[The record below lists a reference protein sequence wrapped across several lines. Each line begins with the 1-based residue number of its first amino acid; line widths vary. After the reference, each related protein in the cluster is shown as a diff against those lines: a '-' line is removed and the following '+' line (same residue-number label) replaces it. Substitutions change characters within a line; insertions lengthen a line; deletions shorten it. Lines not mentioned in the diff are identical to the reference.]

1 MKLLK
6 GGKSDPAGTPL
17 LLEPDYRVSY
27 ENVTVTDRQLHKLK
41 AALDT
46 APDMAKYARYRTWLY
61 YANLKRWQGQGYHF
75 HYESGADST
84 SCTCGLTLNTYG
96 SADQDIAVVISEAVA
111 KKLEAIDLQ
120 DLQTIRQHR
129 KLPTLRG
136 ISVAIIVGFIWREE
150 SSSYLWTAICQQ
162 CGACEI
168 EIFNVEAQDFVKIH
182 NKVCGALIGEGGE

>member
-27 ENVTVTDRQLHKLK
+27 DNVTVTDGQLRKLK

-75 HYESGADST
+75 HYESGPGST
-84 SCTCGLTLNTYG
+84 SCTCGLTLHSHG
-96 SADQDIAVVISEAVA
+96 SGNQDIAVVISGAVA

-129 KLPTLRG
+129 NLPTLQG
-136 ISVAIIVGFIWREE
+136 ISVALIVGFIWREDL
-150 SSSYLWTAICQQ
+150 SSYLWTAICQQ

-168 EIFNVEAQDFVKIH
+168 EIFNVKAQEFVKIH
-182 NKVCGALIGEGGE
+182 NKVCGAIIGEGGE